1 MIERANADFESS
13 RKEFCAFVSR
23 RSKGKKNIASLKN
36 ESGISVT
43 STRGKL
49 QILQSHYERLG
60 KVSEGS
66 DFDNDWKEEVEDRV
80 NNCKCA

>member
-60 KVSEGS
+60 KVKVKGVTLIMIGRRKLRIE
-66 DFDNDWKEEVEDRV
+66 
-80 NNCKCA
+80 